1 MNTPLDL
8 TVELD
13 KFGRILI
20 PKKMRERMHLKAGEK
35 VRLHLEGNTAT
46 LQAAAREPVLIE
58 QNGFLVIDSDTP
70 IEGDPIR
77 EIYEQRA
84 RDLW

>member
-1 MNTPLDL
+1 MNTPLEL

-35 VRLHLEGNTAT
+35 VRLHFEQDT
-46 LQAAAREPVLIE
+46 LTVKPAAREPRLIE

>member
-20 PKKMRERMHLKAGEK
+20 PKKMRERMGFKAGEK
-35 VRLHLEGNTAT
+35 VRLHFEQDT
-46 LQAAAREPVLIE
+46 LTVKPAAREAILLE
-58 QNGFLVIDSDTP
+58 RNGFLVIDSDVSV
-70 IEGDPIR
+70 DNDLVR